1 MGWSALE
8 DRDTGL
14 GLDTRLICRGLES
27 DLSGVEEA
35 NGASLSARSL
45 ELILSVGAEREEV
58 TAVHDV
64 LLRWTN

>member
-14 GLDTRLICRGLES
+14 GLDTRLTGLISSLES

-35 NGASLSARSL
+35 SGASLSARSL
-45 ELILSVGAEREEV
+45 ELILSVGGGERRGESCM
-58 TAVHDV
+58 
-64 LLRWTN
+64 